1 MFTEYFQFFFQEN
14 YDPTFHD
21 KVYSTPLVSVSEV
34 MAGKKKTLSA
44 LRVQYSTK
52 EEFKSAAK
60 KLGIMDDFKVQLS
73 PLIRPLGGP
82 S

>member
-1 MFTEYFQFFFQEN
+1 
-14 YDPTFHD
+14 
-21 KVYSTPLVSVSEV
+21 VYNTPQVSVSEV

-60 KLGIMDDFKVQLS
+60 KLGIMDDFKV
-73 PLIRPLGGP
+73 
-82 S
+82 

>member
-1 MFTEYFQFFFQEN
+1 MFTEFFLFFFQEN

-21 KVYSTPLVSVSEV
+21 KVYNTPQISVSEV

-60 KLGIMDDFKVQLS
+60 KLGIMDDFKVLLS
-73 PLIRPLGGP
+73 PHQWPLL
-82 S
+82 

>member
-1 MFTEYFQFFFQEN
+1 MFTNFFLFLFQEN

-21 KVYSTPLVSVSEV
+21 KVYNTPQVSVSEV

-60 KLGIMDDFKVQLS
+60 KLGIMDDFKV
-73 PLIRPLGGP
+73 
-82 S
+82 